1 MRLMHPLGLLLLVGV
16 AAGASL
22 VTDVQALVTARQ
34 LPLAVNEVRALQ
46 TKSAASSELAAAIS
60 WLGRGSLNDRQFAQ
74 ADAYA
79 SESRAMALRL
89 LGIRNLDSDPWLPTA
104 LGASIEVHAGV
115 LAAQGKTNE
124 ALAFLRQESKAWGM
138 TSILE
143 RIQKNINL
151 LTLQGKPAPPLEG
164 FNLASLKGHPVV
176 LFFWAHWC
184 PDCKAEAPILA
195 AIRNHFAPQGLA
207 VVGPTRLYGYAAG
220 GEPAAPAAEKQYIEQ
235 IRQRFYAP
243 LDGMATPISTANFQA
258 YGASTTPTLVLVDRA
273 GIVRDYHP
281 GAMSGQ
287 ELVAKVQELL
297 R

>member
-1 MRLMHPLGLLLLVGV
+1 MRLLRALGLLLLIG
-16 AAGASL
+16 ALAEASL
-22 VTDVQALVTARQ
+22 VNDVQALVTARQ
-34 LPLAVNEVRALQ
+34 LPLAISEVRAIQ
-46 TKSAASSELAAAIS
+46 ARSAANSELAAAIS
-60 WLGRGSLNDRQFAQ
+60 WLARGALNDRQFSQ

-89 LGIRNLDSDPWLPTA
+89 LGVRNLDSDPWLPTA

-115 LAAQGKTNE
+115 LAAQGKTND
-124 ALAFLRQESKAWGM
+124 ALAFLRQEQKSWGM

-164 FNLASLKGHPVV
+164 FNLASLRGHPVV

-184 PDCKAEAPILA
+184 PDCKAEAPILG

-220 GEPAAPAAEKQYIEQ
+220 GEPATPAAEKHYIEQ

-243 LDGMATPISTANFQA
+243 LEGMPTPISASNCQA

-287 ELVAKVQELL
+287 ELGAKVQELL

>member
-1 MRLMHPLGLLLLVGV
+1 MRLLRALGLLLLIG
-16 AAGASL
+16 ALAEASL
-22 VTDVQALVTARQ
+22 VNDVQALVTARQ
-34 LPLAVNEVRALQ
+34 LPLAISEVRAIQ
-46 TKSAASSELAAAIS
+46 ARSAANSELAAAIS
-60 WLGRGSLNDRQFAQ
+60 WLARGALNDRQFSQ

-89 LGIRNLDSDPWLPTA
+89 LGVRNLDSDPWLPTA

-115 LAAQGKTNE
+115 LAARGKTND
-124 ALAFLRQESKAWGM
+124 ALAFLRQEQKSWGM

-164 FNLASLKGHPVV
+164 FNLASLRGHPVV

-184 PDCKAEAPILA
+184 PDCKAEAPILG

-220 GEPAAPAAEKQYIEQ
+220 GEPATPAAEKQYIEQ

-243 LDGMATPISTANFQA
+243 LEGMPTPISASNFQA
-258 YGASTTPTLVLVDRA
+258 YGASTTPTLVLLDRA

-287 ELVAKVQELL
+287 ELGAKVQELL